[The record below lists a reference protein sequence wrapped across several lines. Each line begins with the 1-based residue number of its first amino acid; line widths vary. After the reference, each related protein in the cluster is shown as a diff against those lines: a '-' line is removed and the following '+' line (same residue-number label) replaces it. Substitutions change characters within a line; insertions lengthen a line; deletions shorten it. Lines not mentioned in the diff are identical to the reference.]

1 MPLKWGD
8 KENERPG
15 PGKSSYVGV
24 DIVKNDVAWAGRAF
38 YDKSLLMSEII
49 SIGR

>member
-1 MPLKWGD
+1 MPLKCGD

-15 PGKSSYVGV
+15 AGQASYVGV

-38 YDKSLLMSEII
+38 YKTKVY
-49 SIGR
+49 